1 MIDVKD
7 LLLSLRRMRRRG
19 RMLAIV
25 GCESVLAGWESFCP
39 FVLLSKSGCYFV
51 GTTLIFV
58 GTAVDYGRTSRA
70 SLLVNCESF
79 CSFVLM
85 SNPTSLL
92 SKSIC
97 TSVNS
102 HFLVSRPIC
111 VMRKMKLLFRV
122 TKSQIRRRKILRKR
136 AKLDFVRGC

>member
-1 MIDVKD
+1 
-7 LLLSLRRMRRRG
+7 
-19 RMLAIV
+19 MLAIV

-39 FVLLSKSGCYFV
+39 FVLLLKSGCYFV
-51 GTTLIFV
+51 GTTLVFV

-85 SNPTSLL
+85 STP
-92 SKSIC
+92 I
-97 TSVNS
+97 
-102 HFLVSRPIC
+102 FLVSRPIC

-136 AKLDFVRGC
+136 PKLDFVRGC

>member
-1 MIDVKD
+1 MIDVKG
-7 LLLSLRRMRRRG
+7 LLLNLRRMRRRG
-19 RMLAIV
+19 RMSAIV
-25 GCESVLAGWESFCP
+25 GCASVLAGWESFCS

-85 SNPTSLL
+85 STPIFLL
-92 SKSIC
+92 
-97 TSVNS
+97 
-102 HFLVSRPIC
+102 SRPIC
-111 VMRKMKLLFRV
+111 VMRKTRLLFRV

-136 AKLDFVRGC
+136 PKLDFVRGC

>member
-1 MIDVKD
+1 M
-7 LLLSLRRMRRRG
+7 S
-19 RMLAIV
+19 AIV
-25 GCESVLAGWESFCP
+25 GWESVLAGCESFCP

-70 SLLVNCESF
+70 SLLVNCASF
-79 CSFVLM
+79 CSYVLM

-102 HFLVSRPIC
+102 HFSCVKTNLRDAQNEITFSRYEVSNSAS
-111 VMRKMKLLFRV
+111 KD
-122 TKSQIRRRKILRKR
+122 TKKTP
-136 AKLDFVRGC
+136 

>member
-19 RMLAIV
+19 RMSAIV
-25 GCESVLAGWESFCP
+25 GCESVLAGCESFCP

-79 CSFVLM
+79 CSYVLM
-85 SNPTSLL
+85 SNPTFLL

-102 HFLVSRPIC
+102 HFSCVKTNLRDAQNEITFSRYEVSNSAS
-111 VMRKMKLLFRV
+111 KD
-122 TKSQIRRRKILRKR
+122 TKKTP
-136 AKLDFVRGC
+136 

>member
-1 MIDVKD
+1 MIDVKG

-19 RMLAIV
+19 RMSAIV

-58 GTAVDYGRTSRA
+58 GTAVDYGRTRRA

-79 CSFVLM
+79 CSYVLM

-97 TSVNS
+97 TSVTPI
-102 HFLVSRPIC
+102 FLLSRPIC
-111 VMRKMKLLFRV
+111 VMRKTKLLFRV

-136 AKLDFVRGC
+136 PKLDFVRGC

>member
-7 LLLSLRRMRRRG
+7 LLLNLRRMRRRG
-19 RMLAIV
+19 RMSAIV
-25 GCESVLAGWESFCP
+25 GCASVLAGCESFCP

-79 CSFVLM
+79 CSYVLM

-102 HFLVSRPIC
+102 HFSCVKTNLRDAQNEITFSRYEVSNSASKNTK
-111 VMRKMKLLFRV
+111 KMP
-122 TKSQIRRRKILRKR
+122 
-136 AKLDFVRGC
+136 

>member
-7 LLLSLRRMRRRG
+7 LLLKLRRMRRRG
-19 RMLAIV
+19 RMSTIV

-79 CSFVLM
+79 CSYVLL

-102 HFLVSRPIC
+102 HFSCVKTNLRDAQNEVTFSRYEVSNSAS
-111 VMRKMKLLFRV
+111 KD
-122 TKSQIRRRKILRKR
+122 TKKTP
-136 AKLDFVRGC
+136 

>member
-1 MIDVKD
+1 MIDVKG
-7 LLLSLRRMRRRG
+7 LLLNLRRMRSRG
-19 RMLAIV
+19 RMSAIV
-25 GCESVLAGWESFCP
+25 GCASVLAGWESFCS

-85 SNPTSLL
+85 STPTSLLPKSTFLL

-97 TSVNS
+97 TYVNS
-102 HFLVSRPIC
+102 HFSCVKTNLRDAQNEITFSRYEVSNSAS
-111 VMRKMKLLFRV
+111 KD
-122 TKSQIRRRKILRKR
+122 TKKTP
-136 AKLDFVRGC
+136 

>member
-1 MIDVKD
+1 M
-7 LLLSLRRMRRRG
+7 S
-19 RMLAIV
+19 AIV
-25 GCESVLAGWESFCP
+25 GCESVLAGWESFCS

-79 CSFVLM
+79 CSFVLL
-85 SNPTSLL
+85 STPTSLL

-97 TSVNS
+97 SSVKTNFSCVKTNLRDAQNEITFSRYEVSNS
-102 HFLVSRPIC
+102 AS
-111 VMRKMKLLFRV
+111 KD
-122 TKSQIRRRKILRKR
+122 TKKTP
-136 AKLDFVRGC
+136 